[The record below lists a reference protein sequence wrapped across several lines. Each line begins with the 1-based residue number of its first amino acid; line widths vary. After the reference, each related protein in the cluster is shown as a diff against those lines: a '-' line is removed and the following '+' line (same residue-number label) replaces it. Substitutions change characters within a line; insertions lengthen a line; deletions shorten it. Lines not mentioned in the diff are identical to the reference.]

1 MKLHTRILNGKIPQ
15 YSRNEIK
22 NFLEKNEG
30 KEISIEI
37 KKISYQR
44 SNPQNKFYWG
54 VWIPII
60 QQALSELSGE
70 LVSIEETHNIIK
82 INCNYKEIV
91 NENTGEI
98 ARRTKSTSELSTA
111 EWEQEFKPRIQ
122 KWALDFLNITLP
134 EPNEQLNFNF

>member
-22 NFLEKNEG
+22 NFLKKNEG

-70 LVSIEETHNIIK
+70 LVSIEETHNIVIIK
-82 INCNYKEIV
+82 KSLTKTQEKSQDAQSPPANYPPQNGNK
-91 NENTGEI
+91 N
-98 ARRTKSTSELSTA
+98 LS
-111 EWEQEFKPRIQ
+111 QKFKNGHLIFSISHCQ
-122 KWALDFLNITLP
+122 NLTN
-134 EPNEQLNFNF
+134 N